1 MQTASSWWESR
12 NLKKERAGL
21 TGTQR
26 EEIEALEKL
35 PDDQVDTTDIPE
47 VLDWSDARRGVFYP
61 APLLGFPPSRE

>member
-12 NLKKERAGL
+12 NLKKEGAEL

-35 PDDQVDTTDIPE
+35 SDDQVDTSDIPE
-47 VLDWSDARRGVFYP
+47 VVDWSDARRGVFYRP
-61 APLLGFPPSRE
+61 RREFVE